1 MPPLCGQVFKFH
13 ATLFN
18 VAQNTKIKAANDS
31 ARREEFKTALKFF
44 LGGLGFPQTEIEVS
58 LTGVCPPPPLFVTFL
73 RLCKISIPLINIP
86 EAHGQV
92 LLF

>member
-1 MPPLCGQVFKFH
+1 MPPTLRPSFH

-31 ARREEFKTALKFF
+31 ARREELKTALKFF

-58 LTGVCPPPPLFVTFL
+58 LTGVCPPTF
-73 RLCKISIPLINIP
+73 RDVPTSYAYAK
-86 EAHGQV
+86 HQ
-92 LLF
+92 FH

>member
-44 LGGLGFPQTEIEVS
+44 LGGLGFPQTEIEVA
-58 LTGVCPPPPLFVTFL
+58 LTGVCPPPTF
-73 RLCKISIPLINIP
+73 RDVPTPMQNINSIDK
-86 EAHGQV
+86 HT
-92 LLF
+92 